1 MYKVVGILC
10 ILAGCA
16 GFGNLKVRQ
25 EKDRIRHL
33 RAFIHIM
40 RRIQNE
46 ISYGKHTVPEICLII
61 ADCGENGY
69 ASYFKEIHRQMCQ
82 GNGTDLKETWKEQM
96 EACLR
101 ELPLQAEEKEAIMN
115 LPVFLGLQEENRQAM
130 GLEQSVELL
139 TRKCRQAE
147 EAYDNRAKM
156 IHSVSILAGLLLSIL
171 LL

>member
-82 GNGTDLKETWKEQM
+82 GNGGV
-96 EACLR
+96 
-101 ELPLQAEEKEAIMN
+101 P
-115 LPVFLGLQEENRQAM
+115 
-130 GLEQSVELL
+130 S
-139 TRKCRQAE
+139 
-147 EAYDNRAKM
+147 
-156 IHSVSILAGLLLSIL
+156 
-171 LL
+171 

>member
-82 GNGTDLKETWKEQM
+82 GNGTGLKETWKEQM

-101 ELPLQAEEKEAIMN
+101 ELPLQAEEKEVIMN

>member
-61 ADCGENGY
+61 A
-69 ASYFKEIHRQMCQ
+69 
-82 GNGTDLKETWKEQM
+82 DLKETWKEQM

>member
-61 ADCGENGY
+61 AD
-69 ASYFKEIHRQMCQ
+69 
-82 GNGTDLKETWKEQM
+82 
-96 EACLR
+96 
-101 ELPLQAEEKEAIMN
+101 
-115 LPVFLGLQEENRQAM
+115 
-130 GLEQSVELL
+130 
-139 TRKCRQAE
+139 
-147 EAYDNRAKM
+147 
-156 IHSVSILAGLLLSIL
+156 LLLSHQPFL
-171 LL
+171 LLNFSYFHYTL

>member
-25 EKDRIRHL
+25 EKDRVRHL
-33 RAFIHIM
+33 RAFIHII

-46 ISYGKHTVPEICLII
+46 ISYGKHTLPEICLIL
-61 ADCGENGY
+61 ADCGGKDY
-69 ASYFKEIHRQMCQ
+69 APYFEEIHRQMMQ
-82 GNGTDLKETWKEQM
+82 GNGTGLQEVWGKQM
-96 EACLR
+96 EMCLR
-101 ELPLQAEEKEAIMN
+101 ELPLQTEEKDVIKR
-115 LPVFLGLQEENRQAM
+115 LPVFLGLQEETRQAM
-130 GLEQSVELL
+130 GFEQSAEVL

-147 EAYDNRAKM
+147 EAYDNKAKM
-156 IHSVSILAGLLLSIL
+156 IHSVSILAGVLLSIL